1 MGKRHLIRLACLIVF
16 LILGA
21 CVPPQEM
28 NSARNLY
35 QSGRLEDAFHSYQ
48 SILQK
53 DPNNREA
60 AATLE
65 KIKQDI
71 ANQAIT
77 QAQQTCDP
85 GSTNVKQVDLAINIL
100 NQATRFA
107 PRNQELIAV
116 TQRYQNQRQ
125 KIKEANLLKAEEFK
139 LALRDHQLDKAR
151 QILHQLESSDPTTPG
166 LVEMR
171 HNYKSIYI
179 NHLKKDLQS
188 AVKNGN
194 FKQAHKDLTTLKDLG
209 LPPAETSQLASLI
222 KTAESG
228 KIKHRVENLIV
239 HQQYYTAYM
248 LILSHGYEQELA
260 SELDLI
266 RSQGSAFYLQQSSR
280 RLGQGNIS
288 RAYIEA
294 VKGLEL
300 DPNNSELFD
309 LHRDTRDQVLQRVQ
323 QYIAI
328 PLFGAPREQPD
339 LGPQLSDALISYLF
353 RILPYGINIV
363 EREKI
368 DLLLE
373 EQKLEYKKVGNLLN
387 VGLIITGNISLLNID
402 RQESSR
408 TVTTKVKTGE
418 KAISN
423 PEYETWLRLP
433 LETRNHTQQ
442 PQKLLTIPSYQTFTY
457 KKGTVTLKGF
467 TSVSLRI
474 FDTHKGSVIYA
485 QEFNA
490 NYTVSDD
497 FQDELELGGIPG
509 DPLEL
514 PSNTEIREKLRNKII
529 RQLAEVI
536 SKQFDKREHSFL
548 VDAKYY
554 LSRHEND
561 KALDKLSQG
570 FLYCIKAKIKTN
582 DPDYSEIRD
591 KIIKF
596 TEIDFLPE
604 Q

>member
-1 MGKRHLIRLACLIVF
+1 MGNRQFIKLACLIAI
-16 LILGA
+16 LLLGA

-28 NSARNLY
+28 NSARSLY
-35 QSGRLEDAFHSYQ
+35 QSGRLEDAYRSYQ

-60 AATLE
+60 KATLE

-77 QAQQTCDP
+77 QAQQACDP
-85 GSTNVKQVDLAINIL
+85 GSSKIDQVDKAISIL
-100 NQATRFA
+100 NQASRYA
-107 PRNQELIAV
+107 PHNQELVAV
-116 TQRYQNQRQ
+116 TQRYQSQRK
-125 KIKEANLLKAEEFK
+125 KIKDSNLLKTEEFK
-139 LALRDHQLDKAR
+139 LALRDHQYSTAQ
-151 QILHQLESSDPTTPG
+151 QILSQIENSDPTTPG
-166 LVEMR
+166 LAGMR
-171 HNYKSIYI
+171 QNYKSAYTSF
-179 NHLKKDLQS
+179 LKEDLKAAVQNKD
-188 AVKNGN
+188 
-194 FKQAHKDLTTLKDLG
+194 FERAHKNLAALKTLG
-209 LPPAETSQLASLI
+209 LPAADISQLAGQI
-222 KTAESG
+222 KTAEAAS
-228 KIKHRVENLIV
+228 IKRQIKALLDRNR
-239 HQQYYTAYM
+239 YYTAYL
-248 LILSHGYEQELA
+248 LIISHGYEQELA
-260 SELDLI
+260 SELDHI
-266 RSQGSAFYLQQSSR
+266 RSRGSRFYLEQSSK
-280 RLGQGNIS
+280 RLSQGNIS
-288 RAYIEA
+288 RAYLES

-309 LHRDTRDQVLQRVQ
+309 LHRDTRDQVLQRAQ

-353 RILPYGINIV
+353 RILPYGVNIV

-373 EQKLEYKKVGNLLN
+373 EQKLEYKKVGSLLN

-418 KAISN
+418 QTISN
-423 PEYETWLRLP
+423 PEYEAWLRLSP
-433 LETRNHTQQ
+433 ESRRNTTQ
-442 PQKLLTIPSYQTFTY
+442 PKKLLAIPSYQTFTY
-457 KKGTVTLKGF
+457 KKGKVTLKGF

-474 FDTHKGSVIYA
+474 FDTHKGSVTYA

-490 NYTVSDD
+490 NYTVSDE
-497 FQDELELGGIPG
+497 FQDELELAGISG

-529 RQLAEVI
+529 RQIAAVVG
-536 SKQFDKREHSFL
+536 KQFDNRQHAFL

-561 KALDKLSQG
+561 KALDKLAQG
-570 FLYCIKAKIKTN
+570 FLYCIKAKIKTS
-582 DPDYSEIRD
+582 DPDYTEVRD
-591 KIIKF
+591 KAIKF
-596 TEIDFLPE
+596 TEIDFLPI
-604 Q
+604 